1 MSSRDSEVVDMSKLT
16 QRELLIRLHDKVDG
30 LETSVKEIPKLRE
43 RVHTIE
49 VRNITIASIF
59 GTFAL
64 AANLFINY
72 LKLK

>member
-43 RVHTIE
+43 RIHSIE
-49 VRNITIASIF
+49 VRNITIASVF
-59 GTFAL
+59 GAFAL